1 MTPHAPAAAV
11 LEHLPAGVVVLDAE
25 GRLASANPAAERL
38 LGEITSDDAARCCDV
53 LGCRRPGTALE
64 ARCIAETVRARGT
77 VVGELLVHAPG
88 GDAWL
93 TGAPL
98 GEDGGVVLHLRPGNE
113 TGAGADDRLRI
124 RSLGPMRL
132 EVGGAVLEGD
142 WLSHRPGQVLKYLI
156 AMRGHPVGSEEL
168 LEAFWPQPGGTP
180 AATNV
185 RQAVHALRDR
195 LEPERGRQSPS
206 RYVAGRRGGGY
217 ELAAGA
223 VIVDADVFVAAAEAG
238 LTALRDGDAS
248 RAEAALARAASLY
261 RGDFLADEPDA
272 EWAVPERDRLRTIAG
287 RVLRGLAGLHVRAG
301 ELDAASENL
310 QRLADLEPL
319 DIEAQR
325 QMLTLLL
332 RRGRRTEAARRYE
345 VVCRRF
351 RRAFGEEP
359 SFELAELAR
368 PREPRAAA
376 GARR

>member
-1 MTPHAPAAAV
+1 MTPQLPAAAV

-25 GRLASANPAAERL
+25 GRLASRNPAAERL
-38 LGEITSDDAARCCDV
+38 LGEITSDGAARCCDV

-77 VVGELLVHAPG
+77 VVGEVLVHAPG
-88 GDAWL
+88 GEVWL

-98 GEDGGVVLHLRPGNE
+98 GAEGGVVLHLRPGSE
-113 TGAGADDRLRI
+113 ARAGADDRLRI
-124 RSLGPMRL
+124 RTLGPMRL

-156 AMRGHPVGSEEL
+156 AMRGHPVGSDEL
-168 LEAFWPQPGGTP
+168 LEAFWPQPGGSP

-195 LEPERGRQSPS
+195 LEPGRARQAPS

-223 VIVDADVFVAAAEAG
+223 VIVDADVFVAAEEVG
-238 LTALRDGDAS
+238 LTALRDGDGA

-272 EWAVPERDRLRTIAG
+272 DWTVAERDRLRALAG
-287 RVLRGLAGLHVRAG
+287 RVLRALAGLHVRAG

-319 DIEAQR
+319 DVEAQR

-359 SFELAELAR
+359 SFELAELAG
-368 PREPRAAA
+368 PRERRAPA

>member
-1 MTPHAPAAAV
+1 

-25 GRLASANPAAERL
+25 GRLASGNPAAERL
-38 LGEITSDDAARCCDV
+38 LGEIKSDGAARCCDV

-64 ARCIAETVRARGT
+64 ARCIAETVRARGD
-77 VVGELLVHAPG
+77 VVGEVLVHAPG
-88 GDAWL
+88 GEAWL

-98 GEDGGVVLHLRPGNE
+98 GEAGGVVLHLRPGSDA
-113 TGAGADDRLRI
+113 GAGADDRLRI
-124 RSLGPMRL
+124 RTLGPMRL

-156 AMRGHPVGSEEL
+156 AMRGHPAASEEL

-195 LEPERGRQSPS
+195 LEPGRERQAPS

-223 VIVDADVFVAAAEAG
+223 VIIDADVFVAAAEAG
-238 LTALRDGDAS
+238 LTALRDGDAA
-248 RAEAALARAASLY
+248 RAEAALGRAASLY
-261 RGDFLADEPDA
+261 RGDFLADELDA
-272 EWAVPERDRLRTIAG
+272 DWAVAERDRLRTLAG
-287 RVLRGLAGLHVRAG
+287 RVLRALAGLHVRAG

-310 QRLADLEPL
+310 QRLAELEPL
-319 DIEAQR
+319 DVDAQR

-359 SFELAELAR
+359 SFALAELAR
-368 PREPRAAA
+368 PREPHVAAA
-376 GARR
+376 AARR

>member
-1 MTPHAPAAAV
+1 MTPQLPAQAV

-25 GRLASANPAAERL
+25 GRLASGNPAAERL
-38 LGEITSDDAARCCDV
+38 LGVIPSDGAARCCDV

-64 ARCIAETVRARGT
+64 ARCIAETVRSRGD

-98 GEDGGVVLHLRPGNE
+98 GGEGGVVLHLRPGGE
-113 TGAGADDRLRI
+113 AGTGADDRLRI
-124 RSLGPMRL
+124 RALGPMRL

-168 LEAFWPQPGGTP
+168 LDAFWPQPGGTP

-195 LEPERGRQSPS
+195 LEPDRERQAPS
-206 RYVAGRRGGGY
+206 RYIAGRRGGGY

-223 VIVDADVFVAAAEAG
+223 VIIDADVFVAAAEAG
-238 LTALRDGDAS
+238 LNALRDGDAT

-261 RGDFLADEPDA
+261 RGDFLADETESD
-272 EWAVPERDRLRTIAG
+272 WANRERDRLRTLAG
-287 RVLRGLAGLHVRAG
+287 RVLRALAGLNVRAG

-310 QRLADLEPL
+310 QRLAELEPL
-319 DIEAQR
+319 DVDAQR
-325 QMLTLLL
+325 QMLTLLM

-351 RRAFGEEP
+351 RRELGEDP

-368 PREPRAAA
+368 PPARAAA